1 MAKGVFRKHLS
12 HLIPADADAENL
24 MRPIKHGEDVMVEVK
39 RPRNLRHHR
48 LFWGLMGLIWQNQE
62 YYRSPEHVCAAFKIA
77 VGHIDVIKTKRGEV
91 AIPKSISFAKMD
103 QVEFNHFFERALE
116 FAVSEVI
123 PGLGKEDLRT
133 EVQMMVS

>member
-12 HLIPADADAENL
+12 HLVPADADAETL
-24 MRPIKHGEDVMVEVK
+24 MRSVKHDEAVMIEVK

-48 LFWGLMGLIWQNQE
+48 LFWALMNMIWENQE
-62 YYRSPEHVCAAFKIA
+62 HYKSPQEVCAAFKLA
-77 VGHIDVIKTKRGEV
+77 VGHVDIIKTKRGTV

-103 QVEFNHFFERALE
+103 QVEFNQFFERALE
-116 FAVSEVI
+116 FAVTEVI
-123 PGLGKEDLRT
+123 PGLGKEDLRA